1 MGTAAKRLSQIGFEG
16 LRISGFSKAAGMS
29 HTTVVHQFGS
39 AAAMSK
45 ALLQEM
51 TSALLADVIFAL
63 KDDISADEFLSR
75 SLVTLS
81 RDGHGSLLARLG
93 LENQEINALPTK
105 NNTSELFESI
115 I

>member
-1 MGTAAKRLSQIGFEG
+1 MVFLRQQVCLTPQLSITSVG
-16 LRISGFSKAAGMS
+16 AG
-29 HTTVVHQFGS
+29 
-39 AAAMSK
+39 AMKK

-75 SLVTLS
+75 LLVTLS
-81 RDGHGSLLARLG
+81 RDGHGSLLAWLG